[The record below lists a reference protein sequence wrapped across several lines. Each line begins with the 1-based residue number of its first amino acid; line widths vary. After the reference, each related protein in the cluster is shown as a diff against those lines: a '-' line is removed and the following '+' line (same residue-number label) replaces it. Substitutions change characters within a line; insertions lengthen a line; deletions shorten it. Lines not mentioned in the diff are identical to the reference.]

1 MKKDITNITD
11 VDDFLTQ
18 LQGVRFHWKA
28 DDRADIGFIAQ
39 DVERVLPELVHTDSA
54 GMKSVEYANIIPVLV
69 EGYKSEKARAD
80 NLESRLQSL
89 ESRLEKLESNTSN

>member
-1 MKKDITNITD
+1 MKKSITDITDADTL
-11 VDDFLTQ
+11 LTR

-80 NLESRLQSL
+80 ALEVRLQRLESRFERR
-89 ESRLEKLESNTSN
+89 ESSMK